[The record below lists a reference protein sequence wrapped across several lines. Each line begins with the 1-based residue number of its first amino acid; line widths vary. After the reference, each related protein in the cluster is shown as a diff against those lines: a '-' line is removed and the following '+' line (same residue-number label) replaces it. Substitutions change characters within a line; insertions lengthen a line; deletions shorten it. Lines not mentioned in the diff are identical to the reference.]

1 MKALLNTLSVS
12 DLLLMITIGMSAG
25 GLYYLLLWHSLKILP
40 RVKRR
45 GMFLFLSAGVRIFM
59 LIFTAVYFAN
69 DHAGRFILIIIGFI
83 LTRVI
88 CINMIKKQIK
98 NKKDSAHA

>member
-12 DLLLMITIGMSAG
+12 DLLLMITIGMIAG
-25 GLYYLLLWHSLKILP
+25 VLYYLLLWYSLKILP
-40 RVKRR
+40 HVKRR
-45 GMFLFLSAGVRIFM
+45 GLFLFLSACIRIFM

-83 LTRVI
+83 LTRVT
-88 CINMIKKQIK
+88 CINIIKNQIK
-98 NKKDSAHA
+98 NKKDPAPK